1 MSNPDID
8 KEKVPFSSTSSYHRE
23 KCKGCVCSTCYEQEF
38 CDRCSSC
45 TELSRKKES
54 CYRYEGAYNY

>member
-1 MSNPDID
+1 MGER
-8 KEKVPFSSTSSYHRE
+8 KEHEEKIPFDLTPEYDRRA
-23 KCKGCVCSTCYEQEF
+23 CKGCVCSTCYQQEF

-45 TELSRKKES
+45 ESLSRKKDH